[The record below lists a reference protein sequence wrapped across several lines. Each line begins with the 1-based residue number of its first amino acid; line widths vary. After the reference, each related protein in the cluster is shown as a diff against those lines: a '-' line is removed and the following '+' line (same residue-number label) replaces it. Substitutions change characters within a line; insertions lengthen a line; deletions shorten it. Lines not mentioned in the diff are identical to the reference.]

1 MFEEADMKIFVPGS
15 MAGEHFR
22 QPVQAVRTER
32 EDLPLWKPACPAHR
46 EKRQILHDLGIPS
59 KI

>member
-1 MFEEADMKIFVPGS
+1 MKIFVPGS